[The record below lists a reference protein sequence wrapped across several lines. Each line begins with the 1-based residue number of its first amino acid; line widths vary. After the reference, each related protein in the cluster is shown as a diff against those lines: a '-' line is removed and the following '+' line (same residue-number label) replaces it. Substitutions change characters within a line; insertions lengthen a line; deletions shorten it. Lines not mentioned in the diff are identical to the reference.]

1 MAPDFVPVILGKQWT
16 EAVPVVQVLAWVGII
31 QAIQALNYDVLMA
44 RDRTRTMFLFSL
56 ILTTSHLIAFSVG
69 LEWGVVGVA
78 VAYAISTTLIEPY
91 QTVLAARCLGVSP
104 MVFFRALA
112 GVFQAGFVMCAIV
125 LAVRVS
131 LVDAGVPPALR
142 LFICVAVGAVAYA
155 GLAAWRVPE
164 IAAEV
169 RGVLRRRRGATPP
182 IAPAA
187 AAAER

>member
-1 MAPDFVPVILGKQWT
+1 M
-16 EAVPVVQVLAWVGII
+16 
-31 QAIQALNYDVLMA
+31 
-44 RDRTRTMFLFSL
+44 
-56 ILTTSHLIAFSVG
+56 
-69 LEWGVVGVA
+69 VGVA

-131 LVDAGVPPALR
+131 LVDAGVPQALR
-142 LFICVAVGAVAYA
+142 LLICVAVGAVAYA
-155 GLAAWRVPE
+155 GLCAWRVPE

-169 RGVLRRRRGATPP
+169 RGVLRRRRGGTPP
-182 IAPAA
+182 SPRQP

>member
-1 MAPDFVPVILGKQWT
+1 
-16 EAVPVVQVLAWVGII
+16 
-31 QAIQALNYDVLMA
+31 
-44 RDRTRTMFLFSL
+44 
-56 ILTTSHLIAFSVG
+56 
-69 LEWGVVGVA
+69 
-78 VAYAISTTLIEPY
+78 
-91 QTVLAARCLGVSP
+91 
-104 MVFFRALA
+104 
-112 GVFQAGFVMCAIV
+112 MCAIV

-142 LFICVAVGAVAYA
+142 LLICVAVGAVVYA

-187 AAAER
+187 AAAAAER

>member
-1 MAPDFVPVILGKQWT
+1 M
-16 EAVPVVQVLAWVGII
+16 GII

-56 ILTTSHLIAFSVG
+56 FLTASHLVAFSVG

-78 VAYAISTTLIEPY
+78 VAYAISTTLVEPF

-131 LVDAGVPPALR
+131 LVDAGVPPGAAPVHLR
-142 LFICVAVGAVAYA
+142 GRRRARVR
-155 GLAAWRVPE
+155 GLRAPE

-169 RGVLRRRRGATPP
+169 RGVLRRRRGAAPP